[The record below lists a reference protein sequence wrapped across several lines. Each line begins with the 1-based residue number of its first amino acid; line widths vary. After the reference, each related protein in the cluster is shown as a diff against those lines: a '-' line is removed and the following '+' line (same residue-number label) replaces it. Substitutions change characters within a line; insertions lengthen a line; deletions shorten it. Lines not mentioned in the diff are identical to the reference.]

1 MASRKFREEHE
12 ERQKRA
18 AAAASSS
25 ATTTTVNPVLE
36 MGLHQANMMQQGGNE
51 HYGAAAGNVHAH
63 QNGSSM
69 KVERKLF
76 KIIIIV

>member
-18 AAAASSS
+18 AAAASSL
-25 ATTTTVNPVLE
+25 ATTTVNPVLE

-76 KIIIIV
+76 KIINIA